1 MKKPFNLVQ
10 LSCAI
15 TAGLAF
21 SASADVISAHFLGRN
36 ETTALAPQEVAG
48 LEAQPFWGNIDD
60 ASVNFNGTSGPLLDN
75 AGHFTATTVKFKGN
89 DSWNSNG
96 PNVTAN
102 DRMMLGIIKQ
112 AGAGTTAPFS
122 VNNVGA
128 GPYDVILYLGMDADG
143 VTAEMSVNGVVKAVT
158 ETHQFGGDFIE
169 ALPDTAGNYVR
180 FNGVVPDAGSINIG
194 MKYLAGGNGAGLAGI
209 QVIGPAFPAN
219 TVPAAIKTPPVGVE
233 IATGTKGNFSVVAV
247 ASNVN
252 YQWFKN
258 GQPIPGATRAS
269 YTTPAATLADNGT
282 KFSVAVSNNVNT
294 DTSAEVT
301 MVVKQAET
309 VVGKLSREYFKGK
322 IRSQVENDQAGA
334 PTLFELVSDFSAPS
348 GIADDYAQRISGFF
362 TPAVT
367 GDYVLFTASDDDSD
381 LFISTDATPGH
392 KVLVANQPGWGD
404 PRQWVTAHG
413 TAAGGNQQIDGTDVT
428 QKRSDLYVDA
438 NGNTPNANGI
448 HLNMG
453 TQYYIEGVHHE
464 GGGGDNFAATFKLL
478 ADADPN
484 DGDASAFTG
493 SVISTSVI
501 HGDITVVTQPTSQTA
516 GEGDAA
522 TFTSKAT
529 ATGVVP
535 AAYQW
540 QKNGQDIPGATKANY
555 TTPFTTLADDGAK
568 YKVIFSAPGSI
579 VPSTEVTLRVVADT
593 FPPTVVSASGMKHI
607 NNDQTPGNVEVD
619 IVLSESLDAATLI
632 PGNFTLSAGAVTAV
646 RQNTN
651 VSGLSSKNKGVVLTT
666 TGLTPGS
673 SYTVTINNV
682 ADTRGNKMVNV
693 VAPVK
698 ITKLNWIILGNDN
711 VDHPSDATAISDSG
725 FNLNSGGNG
734 YWNNQDDATFVYEE
748 ITGDFDK
755 VARVEYQDPSS
766 QWGRAGLAARESLN
780 SSGDDTGPTP
790 ASRYQQVHANPST
803 RVDGGAVN
811 NSFETNRRLTT
822 GGGTSSNNGG
832 GTPLYPNAWIRLRR
846 WTDKISMYRSD
857 DGVTWTQLGTTDF
870 NPADGSGSPL
880 AATMLV
886 GFAYGPESG
895 NNDIHTR
902 GLDQSWAANFRDY
915 SDFTPNKPLGK
926 QTYAIGVNFTD
937 DNGSRE
943 GALGPKEVA
952 GVDAV
957 AQANWNTAL
966 GVNSTEP
973 LVLKADKQ
981 GVAANS
987 TATVEWVGVP
997 NTWSSTGRG
1006 EENNKLVGSDHLLMT
1021 GFLDTSSD
1029 SLTQVTFTGLP
1040 SQLTSGKYDVLVYT
1054 LGGVAGGRGGAFRVT
1069 DAAGASLTPYVL
1081 MLADENPTSL
1091 KQVPV
1096 GPTPTPGDSTTYGTG
1111 SYVLFSNLSASSIIV
1126 EATTQNVVP
1135 GDVTTPDYGVGGANR
1150 APINAIQIVPHVT
1163 VVVVPPSIS
1172 ISSSGVLTFV
1182 GTLSSSDSPEGPYAP
1197 VAGATSPRQLTFS
1210 GTKKFYRA
1218 SN

>member
-1 MKKPFNLVQ
+1 M
-10 LSCAI
+10 
-15 TAGLAF
+15 
-21 SASADVISAHFLGRN
+21 
-36 ETTALAPQEVAG
+36 APSEVAG
-48 LEAQPFWGNIDD
+48 LEAQPFWANIDD
-60 ASVNFNGTSGPLLDN
+60 AAVNFNGTSSPLLDN
-75 AGHFTATTVKFKGN
+75 AGHFTGTTVKFKGN

-96 PNVTAN
+96 PDVTAN

-112 AGAGTTAPFS
+112 AGAGTTATFS

-128 GPYDVILYLGMDADG
+128 GPYDVILYIGMDADG
-143 VTAEMSVNGVVKAVT
+143 VTADMSVNGVVKTVT
-158 ETHQFGGDFIE
+158 QTHQFGGDFIE
-169 ALPDTAGNYVR
+169 AQPDTAGNYVR
-180 FNGVVPDAGSINIG
+180 FNGVTPVAGAINIG
-194 MKYLAGGNGAGLAGI
+194 MKYLAAGNGAGLAGI

-233 IATGTKGNFSVVAV
+233 IATGEKGLFSVVAV
-247 ASNVN
+247 ASNVK
-252 YQWFKN
+252 YQWLKN
-258 GQPIPGATRAS
+258 GQPIAGATGAS
-269 YTTPAATLADNGT
+269 YATPVVTLADNGT

-301 MVVKQAET
+301 MVVKQAEI
-309 VVGKLSREYFKGK
+309 VVGKLKREYFPGK
-322 IRSQVENDQAGA
+322 DRGQVERDQAGVPA
-334 PTLFELVSDFSAPS
+334 LTELVSDFSAPS
-348 GIADDYAQRISGFF
+348 GIADNYAQRISGFF

-367 GDYVLFTASDDDSD
+367 GDYVFFTASDDDSD
-381 LFISTDATPGH
+381 LFLSTDATAAK
-392 KVLVANQPGWGD
+392 KVLIAQQPGWGN
-404 PRQWVTAHG
+404 PREWTTAHG
-413 TAAGGNQQIDGTDVT
+413 GGQSDGTDVT
-428 QKRSDLYVDA
+428 QKRSDLYVDG
-438 NGNTPNANGI
+438 NGNTPNANGV
-448 HLNMG
+448 HLIKG
-453 TQYYIEGVHHE
+453 SKYYIEGVMHE
-464 GGGGDNFAATFKLL
+464 GGGGDNFAATVKLF

-484 DGDASAFTG
+484 NGDQSALTG
-493 SVISTSVI
+493 SQISASVI

-540 QKNGQDIPGATKANY
+540 QKNGQNIAGATKASY
-555 TTPFTTLADDGAK
+555 TTPFTTLADNGAK

-579 VPSTEVTLRVVADT
+579 VPSTEVTLTVVADT
-593 FPPTVVSASGMKHI
+593 FPPTVVSASGMKRT

-619 IVLSESLDAATLI
+619 IVLSESLDASTI
-632 PGNFTLSAGAVTAV
+632 VPGNFVLSAGAVTSV

-651 VSGLSSKNKGVVLTT
+651 VSGLNSKNKGVVLTT

-673 SYTVTINNV
+673 SYTVTVNNV
-682 ADTRGNKMVNV
+682 ADTKGNKIVNAV
-693 VAPVK
+693 VPVK
-698 ITKLNWIILGNDN
+698 ITKMNWIILGNDN

-780 SSGDDTGPTP
+780 ASGDDTGPTP
-790 ASRYQQVHANPST
+790 ASRYQQVHANPTT

-811 NSFETNRRLTT
+811 NSFETNRRLST
-822 GGGTSSNNGG
+822 GGATSSSNGG

-846 WTDKISMYRSD
+846 WSDKISMYRSD

-870 NPADGSGSPL
+870 NPEDGSGSPL
-880 AATMLV
+880 AAKMLV

-895 NNDIHTR
+895 NNDIHNN
-902 GLDQSWAANFRDY
+902 GLDQSWAAIFRDY
-915 SDFTPNKPLGK
+915 SDFKPNKPLGK

-952 GVDAV
+952 GADAV

-966 GVNSTEP
+966 GGNSTGP
-973 LVLKADKQ
+973 LALKADKQ
-981 GVAANS
+981 GVAATS

-1006 EENNKLVGSDHLLMT
+1006 EENNKLVGSDHSLMT
-1021 GFLDTSSD
+1021 GFLDTTSD
-1029 SLTQVTFTGLP
+1029 SLTQVTFAGLP
-1040 SQLTSGKYDVLVYT
+1040 SQLTTGKYDVLVYT

-1069 DAAGASLTPYVL
+1069 DAAGTGLTPYVL
-1081 MLADENPTSL
+1081 ALSDENPTSL
-1091 KQVPV
+1091 KLVPV
-1096 GPTPTPGDSTTYGTG
+1096 GSNPTPGDSTTYGTG
-1111 SYVLFSNLSASSIIV
+1111 SYVKFSNLSASSIIV

-1135 GDVTTPDYGVGGANR
+1135 GDNTTPDYGVGGANR
-1150 APINAIQIVPHVT
+1150 APINAIQIVPHFDT
-1163 VVVVPPSIS
+1163 VVPPAP
-1172 ISSSGVLTFV
+1172 VLT
-1182 GTLSSSDSPEGPYAP
+1182 P
-1197 VAGATSPRQLTFS
+1197 VAGLPGAQFTNVVIDNTAKTITADLPAGASTAGYFTVTPPVNITSVKLVNGKLVITFQ
-1210 GTKKFYRA
+1210 
-1218 SN
+1218 